1 MRRNTLSYKK
11 NNCWGEFML
20 KRIEIEAKTLQEA
33 EKMAV
38 EALKIQLDKIKL
50 TVLKE
55 KKGLLGIGSSAT
67 YEATPNV
74 NLALEGKM
82 YLESILQTMEIGSR
96 MEVRTLNDGEE
107 IHYSIDSDENALL
120 IGREG
125 RTLLSIQYMLRNYL
139 NTFVDGHLIVALD
152 IGHYHENRKR
162 QLEILAT
169 KTAKEVAQ
177 TKIAVKLDPMNS
189 FDRRIIHTKLSEWR
203 DVVTESEGEGEDR
216 ALVIKP
222 KK

>member
-1 MRRNTLSYKK
+1 
-11 NNCWGEFML
+11 ML
-20 KRIEIEAKTLQEA
+20 KKVEFEAKSLQEA
-33 EKMAV
+33 EKLAV
-38 EALKIQLDKIKL
+38 EHLKIQKDKIKL

-55 KKGLLGIGSSAT
+55 KKGLLGIGSSSL

-74 NLALEGKM
+74 NLATEGKV
-82 YLESILQTMEIGSR
+82 YLESLLQTMEVSSR
-96 MEVRTLNDGEE
+96 MEVRTMSEGTE
-107 IHYSIDSDENALL
+107 IHYHVESDENALL

-125 RTLLSIQYMLRNYL
+125 RTLLALQFLLRNYL
-139 NTFVDGHLIVALD
+139 NVYVDGHLIVSLD
-152 IGHYHENRKR
+152 IGNYHENRKK

-177 TKIAVKLDPMNS
+177 TKIAVKLDPMNA

-203 DVVTESEGEGEDR
+203 DVITESEGEGEER

-222 KK
+222 KR

>member
-11 NNCWGEFML
+11 NNCWGDYML
-20 KRIEIEAKTLQEA
+20 KRIEFEAKTLQDA
-33 EKMAV
+33 QKQAV
-38 EALKIQLDKIKL
+38 EGLKIQLDKIKL
-50 TVLKE
+50 TILKE
-55 KKGLLGIGSSAT
+55 KKGLLGIGASAL

-82 YLESILQTMEIGSR
+82 YLESIFQTLEIGSR
-96 MEVRTLNDGEE
+96 MEVRTLDEGNE
-107 IHYSIDSDENALL
+107 IHYYIDSDENALL

-125 RTLLSIQYMLRNYL
+125 KTLLSIQYMLRNYL
-139 NTFVDGHLIVALD
+139 NIFTEGHLIVALD
-152 IGHYHENRKR
+152 IGRYHENRKR

-203 DVVTESEGEGEDR
+203 DVTTVSEGEGEER

-222 KK
+222 NL

>member
-1 MRRNTLSYKK
+1 
-11 NNCWGEFML
+11 ML
-20 KRIEIEAKTLQEA
+20 KRIEFEAKSLLEA
-33 EKMAV
+33 EKHAV
-38 EALKIQLDKIKL
+38 EALRIQKDKIKL

-55 KKGLLGIGSSAT
+55 KKGLFNIGSSAT

-74 NLALEGKM
+74 NLAVEGKI
-82 YLESILQTMEIGSR
+82 YLENILMTMEIKTR

-107 IHYSIDSDENALL
+107 IHFHVESDENALL

-125 RTLLSIQYMLRNYL
+125 RTLLGLQFMLRNYL
-139 NTFVDGHLIVALD
+139 NTFVEGHMIISLD
-152 IGHYHENRKR
+152 IGNYHENRKK

-177 TKIAVKLDPMNS
+177 TKIAVKLDPMNAY
-189 FDRRIIHTKLSEWR
+189 DRRIIHTKLSEWR
-203 DVVTESEGEGEDR
+203 DVDTESEGEGEHR

-222 KK
+222 KR